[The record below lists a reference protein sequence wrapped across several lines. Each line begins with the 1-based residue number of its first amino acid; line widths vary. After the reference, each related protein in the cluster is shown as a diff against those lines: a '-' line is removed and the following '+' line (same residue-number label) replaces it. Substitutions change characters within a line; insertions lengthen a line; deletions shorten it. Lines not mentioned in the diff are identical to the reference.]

1 MRWTTTVSPSRTKV
15 RSAASAGR
23 VVFFPEAVSVDT
35 CSTGKP
41 CHHLLYSGGEFVR
54 LYPVN
59 PGQTSNY
66 AAKAKKAAV
75 RAYKSA
81 LDI

>member
-1 MRWTTTVSPSRTKV
+1 MLN
-15 RSAASAGR
+15 
-23 VVFFPEAVSVDT
+23 
-35 CSTGKP
+35 KP

-59 PGQTSNY
+59 PSQTSNY
-66 AAKAKKAAV
+66 AAKTQKAAV

-81 LDI
+81 LDIGGLMSVPYSRLKAPRM